1 VEQPRSGTVSRTV
14 TLLLGGFG
22 VALAAVLGAL
32 AFVRYTAGI
41 DPKGRAPL
49 REAVLLI
56 YRIVVSRAVKLRLL
70 PSDANKKGARF
81 APHLIWIETLE

>member
-1 VEQPRSGTVSRTV
+1 VSRTV

-32 AFVRYTAGI
+32 GFVRYTAGI

-56 YRIVVSRAVKLRLL
+56 YRIVVSRAVKVKLRLL